1 MFNFPQCYLKTAKI
15 QLTMTIIASKTIQN
29 YFQNLK
35 ANTVELHSLAN
46 EAKKTGIDPQLKS
59 DIPLAASVAE
69 RVEAIMGSI
78 SPNLIGSG
86 ISERISELEKQY
98 GFGDWR
104 VALVLADEI
113 AKQKFCKFEEKI
125 EGINIG
131 IRTGFAYITQGT
143 VSAPLEGLIN
153 VKFKKRK
160 DGENYLAMYYAGPIR
175 GGGATASAVTTVIAD
190 YVRIKQNIARY
201 DPTPQEIKRY
211 HTEIVD
217 YYDRVERK
225 QYKPTE
231 KEIEFIISN
240 LSVEL
245 NGDPTSE
252 LTVSNHKGLPR
263 VETDRI
269 RGGMALMLTDCVPLK
284 GAKVWKKLKEWGTD
298 FGLEKWVWLEEFL
311 ELKSK
316 IHAHKKEDSNE
327 DSKLKPNYAYISE
340 IVAGRPVFTHPLRQ
354 GGFRLRYGRSRLT
367 GHGSWAISPITMRV
381 LSDYLAVGT
390 QLRVERPGKST
401 SLTSCDSIEG
411 PILKLKDGSVV
422 TPKTEDEAKEYAPD
436 IHKILFLGD
445 ILISPGEFIENG
457 HMLVPAGYCP
467 EWWLLELSEKIKEKD
482 TFIQQYN
489 LPNSFFQQ
497 FLPTDLP
504 TKTLIS
510 ISKDNDIPL
519 HPKLIF
525 FWKEL
530 SVDQIKELRHWI
542 SSGNKTPTHVE
553 LTNVASK
560 KYLEI
565 IGCNHEVNNEKIQ
578 ISISDFEKLN
588 LNLNFEKTEL
598 SNSNKTFT
606 FLTELSGFEIRDKN
620 GTAIGAR
627 MGRPEK
633 AKMRD
638 LKGSPNFL
646 FPVGNEGG
654 RLRNFRDVITKG
666 YVTSE
671 LPIIFCNGCEKQ
683 TIFKKCEHC
692 DSLNTK
698 QQVICNLSK
707 RKMDE
712 PPEHGKYKNYEYR
725 KYDKS
730 NLFKKLNSKW
740 SGELPSLIKGVR
752 STMNKFR
759 YVEHPF
765 KGLIRAKYGLR
776 VNKDGTIRYDGT
788 ELGTTHFIPKE
799 IGLSI
804 EKARELGYIS
814 DKDGNELTN
823 ENQIIEIFPQ
833 DIIIPDAEQLG
844 PESATNV
851 LMNTAHFVDEELT
864 TLYDKPAFYN
874 IATKSDLIGQL
885 VIGLAPHTSAG
896 IIGRIIGFSKVS
908 ALFAHPYWHAAQRR
922 DLDGEETSIMLTLE
936 AFLNFSRDF
945 LPDQRGTR
953 SMDAPL
959 VLSTI
964 LNSKEVDDEVYDLNI
979 NWKLPLELYRGAL
992 EFKNP
997 WDIKLKSIKD
1007 TIDSEAQYENHGWT
1021 HPVSNMNKGVLVSA
1035 YKSLPTMNEK
1045 LGGQME
1051 LAEKIRAVDKE
1062 KVAELVI
1069 NGHFIRDTKG
1079 NLRKFTM
1086 QRFRCVKC
1094 NEKYRRMPLS
1104 GTCSTCHSNRI
1115 IYTISEGSIK
1125 KYLSKTLDLIE
1136 VEGVSPYVYDTI
1148 KLLEKRI
1155 DSVFGREAT
1164 KQIGLGDF
1172 MNG

>member
-1 MFNFPQCYLKTAKI
+1 MDI
-15 QLTMTIIASKTIQN
+15 VASTVIKN
-29 YFQNLK
+29 YFKKLK
-35 ANTVELHSLAN
+35 SDTLQLHNLAN
-46 EAKKTGIDPQLKS
+46 EAKKTGIDPQLSS

-78 SPNLIGSG
+78 SPNLVGSG
-86 ISERISELEKQY
+86 VTERISELENQY

-104 VALVLADEI
+104 VALILAEEI
-113 AKQKFCKFEEKI
+113 AEQKFCKFKEII

-143 VSAPLEGLIN
+143 VSAPLEGLID
-153 VKFKKRK
+153 VRFKKRK
-160 DGENYLAMYYAGPIR
+160 DGKNYLALYYAGPIR

-190 YVRIKQNIARY
+190 YVRIKQNIAKY
-201 DPTPQEIKRY
+201 DPTPEEIKRY
-211 HTEIVD
+211 HTEVTD

-225 QYKPTE
+225 QYKPTA

-240 LSVEL
+240 LTVEL

-252 LTVSNHKGLPR
+252 LTVSNFKGLPR

-284 GAKVWKKLKEWGTD
+284 GGKVWKKLKEWGGD
-298 FGLEKWVWLEEFL
+298 FGLENWSWLADFL
-311 ELKSK
+311 KLKST
-316 IHAHKKEDSNE
+316 IHSHDKSDSE
-327 DSKLKPNYAYISE
+327 TESKLKPNYAYISE

-381 LSDYLAVGT
+381 LDNYLAVGT

-422 TPKTEDEAKEYAPD
+422 TPKTEEEAEEASSRVEE
-436 IHKILFLGD
+436 ILFLGD

-457 HMLVPAGYCP
+457 HMLIPAGYCP
-467 EWWLLELSEKIKEKD
+467 EWWLLELAEKVGNKESFINKYKLPKD
-482 TFIQQYN
+482 
-489 LPNSFFQQ
+489 FFDK
-497 FLPTDLP
+497 FLPPELSIE
-504 TKTLIS
+504 KLIN
-510 ISKDNDIPL
+510 ISTSEAIPL

-525 FWKEL
+525 YWREL
-530 SVDQIKELRHWI
+530 TSNQITELRTWLQSANK
-542 SSGNKTPTHVE
+542 SSNHFE
-553 LTNVASK
+553 LENSGPK
-560 KYLEI
+560 QYLEI
-565 IGCNHEVNNEKIQ
+565 IGCDHNLTGNKIILSQEVHK
-578 ISISDFEKLN
+578 KLD
-588 LNLNFEKTEL
+588 LNLNFSKNEVPTEENNFKFLEK
-598 SNSNKTFT
+598 
-606 FLTELSGFEIRDKN
+606 LSGFIIRDKN

-654 RLRNFRDVITKG
+654 RLRNFRDVITRG

-671 LPIIFCNGCEKQ
+671 LPIIYCNDCNNQ
-683 TIFKKCEHC
+683 SIFKKCEHC
-692 DSLNTK
+692 GSMNTK

-707 RKMDE
+707 KKLDE
-712 PPEHGKYKNYEYR
+712 PPVHGKYRNYEYR
-725 KYDKS
+725 KYDIT
-730 NLFKKLNSKW
+730 NLFKKLRKDW
-740 SGELPSLIKGVR
+740 SGELPNLIKGVR
-752 STMNKFR
+752 STRNKFR
-759 YVEHPF
+759 YVEHPL

-788 ELGTTHFIPKE
+788 ELGATHFTPKE
-799 IGLSI
+799 IGLSLQR
-804 EKARELGYIS
+804 AHELGYKF
-814 DKDGNELTN
+814 DKDGNKLTD
-823 ENQIIEIFPQ
+823 ETQIVEIFPQ
-833 DIIIPDAEQLG
+833 DIIIPDSEQLG
-844 PESATNV
+844 PESATKV
-851 LMNTAHFVDEELT
+851 LMNAAHFVDEELT
-864 TLYDKPAFYN
+864 TLYNKPAFYN
-874 IATKSDLIGQL
+874 IATKEDLIGQL
-885 VIGLAPHTSAG
+885 IIGLAPHTSAG
-896 IIGRIIGFSKVS
+896 IIGRIIGFSNVS

-936 AFLNFSRDF
+936 AFLNFSRDY
-945 LPDQRGTR
+945 LPDQRGSR

-959 VLSTI
+959 VISTI

-1007 TIDSEAQYENHGWT
+1007 TIDSVAQYENHGWT
-1021 HPVSNMNKGVLVSA
+1021 HPISDMNKGVLVSA
-1035 YKSLPTMNEK
+1035 YKYLPTMNEK

-1086 QRFRCVKC
+1086 QKFRCVKC

-1104 GTCSTCHSNRI
+1104 GICNACHSNRV

-1125 KYLSKTLDLIE
+1125 KYLDKTLDLIE

-1155 DSVFGREAT
+1155 DSVFGRDPT
-1164 KQIGLGDF
+1164 KQIGLGEF

>member
-1 MFNFPQCYLKTAKI
+1 MDI
-15 QLTMTIIASKTIQN
+15 VASKQIQS

-35 ANTVELHSLAN
+35 SETLDLHNLAN
-46 EAKKTGIDPQLKS
+46 SSKKTGIDPQLKS
-59 DIPLAASVAE
+59 DIPIAASVAE

-86 ISERISELEKQY
+86 VSQRIGELEKTY

-104 VALVLADEI
+104 VALVLAEEI
-113 AKQKFCKFEEKI
+113 SKQKFCEFESKI

-143 VSAPLEGLIN
+143 VSAPLEGLIDI
-153 VKFKKRK
+153 KFKKRK
-160 DGENYLAMYYAGPIR
+160 DGQNYLAMYYAGPIR

-190 YVRIKQNIARY
+190 YVRIKQNIAKY
-201 DPTPQEIKRY
+201 DPTPSEIKRY
-211 HTEIVD
+211 HTEVID

-225 QYKPTE
+225 QYRPTE

-240 LSVEL
+240 LTIEL

-269 RGGMALMLTDCVPLK
+269 RGGMALMLTDCLPLK
-284 GAKVWKKLKEWGTD
+284 GTKVWKKLKEWGRD
-298 FGLEKWVWLEEFL
+298 FGLENWIWLEEFIS
-311 ELKSK
+311 LKSK
-316 IHAHKKEDSNE
+316 IHSNKKDETGAEN
-327 DSKLKPNYAYISE
+327 KLKPNYNYISE

-381 LSDYLAVGT
+381 LNDYLAIGT

-401 SLTSCDSIEG
+401 SLTSCDSING

-422 TPKTEDEAKEYAPD
+422 TPQTEEEAKNYSQNISE
-436 IHKILFLGD
+436 ILFLGD

-457 HMLVPAGYCP
+457 HILVPAGYCP
-467 EWWLLELSEKIKEKD
+467 EWWLLEIKEKIQNKEE
-482 TFIQQYN
+482 FIKKYN
-489 LPNSFFQQ
+489 LPNTFFKK
-497 FLPTDLP
+497 FIPEKLPKD
-504 TKTLIS
+504 KLIT
-510 ISKDNDIPL
+510 ISKNEKIPL
-519 HPKLIF
+519 HPELTF

-530 SVDQIKELRHWI
+530 NIDKIKKLRDWLN
-542 SSGNKTPTHVE
+542 SGNKNSEYIE
-553 LTNVASK
+553 LDNSEPK

-565 IGCNHEVNNEKIQ
+565 IGCNHSQLNNKIR
-578 ISISDFEKLN
+578 ISISDFENLELN
-588 LNLNFEKTEL
+588 LNLSKIDIPTSNETFKFLNEL
-598 SNSNKTFT
+598 SNFK
-606 FLTELSGFEIRDKN
+606 IRDKN

-633 AKMRD
+633 SKMRD

-671 LPIIFCNGCEKQ
+671 LPIIHCNDCNKQ

-712 PPEHGKYKNYEYR
+712 PPKHGKYKNYEYR
-725 KYDKS
+725 KYEISKLFQKINS
-730 NLFKKLNSKW
+730 NW
-740 SGELPSLIKGVR
+740 SGEIPSLIKGVR
-752 STMNKFR
+752 STRNKYR
-759 YVEHPF
+759 YVEHPL

-788 ELGTTHFIPKE
+788 ELGITHFIPKE

-804 EKARELGYIS
+804 KKAHELGYLF
-814 DKDGNELTN
+814 DKDGSKLIN
-823 ENQIIEIFPQ
+823 ENQIVEILPQ
-833 DIIIPDAEQLG
+833 DIIIPDSEHLG
-844 PESATNV
+844 PESATNI
-851 LMNTAHFVDEELT
+851 LINTAHFVDEELT
-864 TLYDKPAFYN
+864 TLYKKNAFYN
-874 IATKSDLIGQL
+874 IATKADLIGHL

-896 IIGRIIGFSKVS
+896 IIGRIIGFSNVS

-959 VLSTI
+959 VISTI

-979 NWKLPLELYRGAL
+979 DWNLPLELYTGAL
-992 EFKNP
+992 DFKNP
-997 WDIKLKSIKD
+997 WDITLKSIKD
-1007 TIDSEAQYENHGWT
+1007 TIDSKEQYENHGWT
-1021 HPVSNMNKGVLVSA
+1021 HPVSDMNKGVLVSS
-1035 YKSLPTMNEK
+1035 YKYLPTMNEK
-1045 LGGQME
+1045 LEGQMD
-1051 LAEKIRAVDKE
+1051 LATKIRAVDKE

-1086 QRFRCVKC
+1086 QKFRCVKC
-1094 NEKYRRMPLS
+1094 NEKFRRMPLS
-1104 GTCSTCHSNRI
+1104 GKCSACKSDRV

-1125 KYLSKTLDLIE
+1125 KYLDKTLDLIE
-1136 VEGVSPYVYDTI
+1136 VEGVSPYVHDTI

-1155 DSVFGREAT
+1155 DSVFGREPT
-1164 KQIGLGDF
+1164 KQIGLGGF
-1172 MNG
+1172 MDG

>member
-1 MFNFPQCYLKTAKI
+1 MTIVASKKIHQYFDSLKTN
-15 QLTMTIIASKTIQN
+15 TMK
-29 YFQNLK
+29 
-35 ANTVELHSLAN
+35 LHNLAN

-78 SPNLIGSG
+78 SPNLVGSG
-86 ISERISELEKQY
+86 ITTRISKLEQQY

-104 VALVLADEI
+104 VALVLANEI
-113 AKQKFCKFEEKI
+113 ADEKFCKFTEKI
-125 EGINIG
+125 EAINIG

-153 VKFKKRK
+153 IKFKKRK

-190 YVRIKQNIARY
+190 YVRIKQNIAKY
-201 DPTPQEIKRY
+201 DPTPNEIKRY
-211 HTEIVD
+211 YTEVTD

-252 LTVSNHKGLPR
+252 LTVSNFKGLPR

-284 GAKVWKKLKEWGTD
+284 GAKVWKKLKEWGSE
-298 FGLEKWVWLEEFL
+298 FGLSEWIWLESFL
-311 ELKSK
+311 KLKDD
-316 IHAHKKEDSNE
+316 IHAHKSEDSKEDNA
-327 DSKLKPNYAYISE
+327 KLKPNYSYIRE

-367 GHGSWAISPITMRV
+367 GHGSWAISPLTMHV
-381 LSDYLAVGT
+381 LNDYLAIGT

-401 SLTSCDSIEG
+401 SLTSCDSIAG
-411 PILKLKDGSVV
+411 PILKLKNGAVV
-422 TPKTEDEAKEYAPD
+422 TPTTEDEAKEYAKS
-436 IHKILFLGD
+436 IEEILFLGD
-445 ILISPGEFIENG
+445 ILISPGEFTENG
-457 HMLVPAGYCP
+457 HFLVPAGYCP
-467 EWWLLELSEKIKEKD
+467 EWWLLELKEKISS
-482 TFIQQYN
+482 IQETIKKYN
-489 LPNSFFQQ
+489 LPNNFFKS
-497 FLPTDLP
+497 FLPNELP
-504 TKTLIS
+504 TETLIK
-510 ISKDNDIPL
+510 ISKEENIAL

-525 FWKEL
+525 FWKEI
-530 SVDQIKELRHWI
+530 SIEEIMGLRSWLNGATFKSNKFQLPN
-542 SSGNKTPTHVE
+542 SSNKR
-553 LTNVASK
+553 L
-560 KYLEI
+560 LEI
-565 IGCNHEVNNEKIQ
+565 IGCNHTLENNEVKISKELYQ
-578 ISISDFEKLN
+578 KLDLN
-588 LNLNFEKTEL
+588 LNLTTKNIPSTKQLFKFL
-598 SNSNKTFT
+598 S
-606 FLTELSGFEIRDKN
+606 ELSGYEIKDKN

-633 AKMRD
+633 AKMREM
-638 LKGSPNFL
+638 KGSANFL
-646 FPVGNEGG
+646 FPVGTEGG
-654 RLRNFRDVITKG
+654 RLRNFRDVIKKG
-666 YVTSE
+666 YVTAE
-671 LPIIFCNGCEKQ
+671 LPIIICNDCNKQ

-692 DSLNTK
+692 ESRNTK
-698 QQVICNLSK
+698 HQVFCNLSK

-725 KYDKS
+725 KYQISD
-730 NLFKKLNSKW
+730 LFNKLKSKW
-740 SGELPSLIKGVR
+740 TGELPTLIKGVR

-765 KGLIRAKYGLR
+765 KGLLRAKYGLR
-776 VNKDGTIRYDGT
+776 VNKDGTVRYDGT
-788 ELGTTHFIPKE
+788 ELGATHFTPIE
-799 IGLSI
+799 IGLSVK
-804 EKARELGYIS
+804 KAKELGYTT
-814 DKDGNELTN
+814 DKDGNKLIS
-823 ENQIIEIFPQ
+823 ENQLIEIFPQ
-833 DIIIPDAEQLG
+833 DIIIPDSKLLG
-844 PESATNV
+844 PESASNI

-896 IIGRIIGFSKVS
+896 IIGRIIGFSEVS

-922 DLDGEETSIMLTLE
+922 DLDGEETSIMLTMD

-945 LPDQRGTR
+945 LPDRRGAR

-959 VLSTI
+959 VISTI

-979 NWKLPLELYRGAL
+979 NWKFPLELYRGAL

-997 WDIKLKSIKD
+997 WDINLRSIKD
-1007 TIDSEAQYENHGWT
+1007 TIDTNEQYEGHGWT
-1021 HPVSNMNKGVLVSA
+1021 HPISNINKGVTISS
-1035 YKSLPTMNEK
+1035 YKFLPTMTEK
-1045 LGGQME
+1045 LAGQMD
-1051 LAEKIRAVDKE
+1051 LAEKIRAVDIE

-1104 GTCSTCHSNRI
+1104 GTCKTCKSDRI

-1125 KYLSKTLDLIE
+1125 KYLGKSLELIE
-1136 VEGVSPYVYDTI
+1136 VEGVSKYVKDTI
-1148 KLLEKRI
+1148 NLLEKRI
-1155 DSVFGREAT
+1155 DSVFGRDPT
-1164 KQIGLGDF
+1164 KQIKLEGF

>member
-1 MFNFPQCYLKTAKI
+1 
-15 QLTMTIIASKTIQN
+15 MTIVASKLIHN
-29 YFQNLK
+29 YFNTLK
-35 ANTVELHSLAN
+35 NKTLELHNLAN
-46 EAKKTGIDPQLKS
+46 DAKKTGIDPQLKS

-78 SPNLIGSG
+78 SPNLINSG
-86 ISERISELEKQY
+86 VTTRISELEQKY

-104 VALVLADEI
+104 VALVLANEI
-113 AKQKFCKFEEKI
+113 AEEKFCKFEEQI
-125 EGINIG
+125 DAINIG

-153 VKFKKRK
+153 IKFKKRK
-160 DGENYLAMYYAGPIR
+160 DGKKYLAMYYAGPIR

-190 YVRIKQNIARY
+190 YVRIKQNISKY
-201 DPTPQEIKRY
+201 DPTPDEIKRY
-211 HTEIVD
+211 YTEVTD

-231 KEIEFIISN
+231 KEIKFIISN
-240 LSVEL
+240 LTVEL

-252 LTVSNHKGLPR
+252 LTVSNFKNLER

-269 RGGMALMLTDCVPLK
+269 RGGMALMLTDCIPLK
-284 GAKVWKKLKEWGTD
+284 SGKVWKKLEEWGD
-298 FGLEKWVWLEEFL
+298 EFGLNDWIWLKEFL
-311 ELKSK
+311 KLKSQ
-316 IHAHKKEDSNE
+316 IHAHTEDDPE
-327 DSKLKPNYAYISE
+327 DDTKLKPNYDYIRE

-354 GGFRLRYGRSRLT
+354 GGFRLRYGRTRLT
-367 GHGSWAISPITMRV
+367 GHGSWAISPITMQV
-381 LSDYLAVGT
+381 LNEYLAVGT

-401 SLTSCDSIEG
+401 SLTSCDSIDG
-411 PILKLKDGSVV
+411 PIIKLKNGSVV
-422 TPKTEDEAKEYAPD
+422 TPKTEEEAKEYSKS
-436 IHKILFLGD
+436 IKEILYLGD

-457 HMLVPAGYCP
+457 HFLVPAGYCP
-467 EWWLLELSEKIKEKD
+467 EWWSLEFKEKISSKNK
-482 TFIQQYN
+482 TTKQYN
-489 LPNSFFQQ
+489 LPSNFFNT
-497 FLPTDLP
+497 FLPQKLSTQ
-504 TKTLIS
+504 TLIE
-510 ISKDNDIPL
+510 ISENENIPL
-519 HPKLIF
+519 HPDLIF
-525 FWKEL
+525 YWKEISISNILNLRNWLNTAKKQNNQFQL
-530 SVDQIKELRHWI
+530 SMSEHKRI
-542 SSGNKTPTHVE
+542 
-553 LTNVASK
+553 
-560 KYLEI
+560 LEI
-565 IGCNHEVNNEKIQ
+565 IGCNHTIEDNKIILSEKTFQ
-578 ISISDFEKLN
+578 KLN
-588 LNLNFEKTEL
+588 LNLNLNEQQIPNTKNIFKFLSEL
-598 SNSNKTFT
+598 STFK
-606 FLTELSGFEIRDKN
+606 INDKG

-633 AKMRD
+633 AKMREM
-638 LKGSPNFL
+638 KGSPNFL
-646 FPVGNEGG
+646 FPVGLEGG

-666 YVTSE
+666 YVTAE
-671 LPIIFCNGCEKQ
+671 FPLIICNDCTKQ

-692 DSLNTK
+692 GSRNTK
-698 QQVICNLSK
+698 QQVFCNLSK

-712 PPEHGKYKNYEYR
+712 PPEHGKYKTYEYR
-725 KYDKS
+725 KYHVS
-730 NLFKKLNSKW
+730 ALFNKVKSKW
-740 SGELPSLIKGVR
+740 KGEIPNLIKGVR

-765 KGLIRAKYGLR
+765 KGLLRAKYGLR

-788 ELGTTHFIPKE
+788 ELGATHFTPIE

-804 EKARELGYIS
+804 KKAKELGYIK
-814 DKDGNELTN
+814 DKDGKDLTN

-833 DIIIPDAEQLG
+833 DIIIPDSELLG
-844 PESATNV
+844 PESATNI

-896 IIGRIIGFSKVS
+896 IIGRIIGFSNVS

-936 AFLNFSRDF
+936 AFLNFSRDY
-945 LPDQRGTR
+945 LPDRRGAR

-959 VLSTI
+959 VISTI
-964 LNSKEVDDEVYDLNI
+964 LNPKEIDDEVYDLNI
-979 NWKLPLELYRGAL
+979 NWKFPLELYRGAQ

-997 WDIKLKSIKD
+997 WDIKLRLIKD
-1007 TIDSEAQYENHGWT
+1007 TIDSKEQYEGHGWT
-1021 HPVSNMNKGVLVSA
+1021 HPISNMNMGVLVSA
-1035 YKSLPTMNEK
+1035 YKYLPTMSEK
-1045 LGGQME
+1045 LKGQMD
-1051 LAEKIRAVDKE
+1051 LAEKIRAVDIA

-1104 GTCSTCHSNRI
+1104 GICKSCKSNRI

-1125 KYLSKTLDLIE
+1125 KYLGKSLELIE
-1136 VEGVSPYVYDTI
+1136 VDGVSEYVKATVR
-1148 KLLEKRI
+1148 LLEKRI
-1155 DSVFGREAT
+1155 DSVFGRDAT
-1164 KQIGLGDF
+1164 KQIKLEGF
-1172 MNG
+1172 ING

>member
-1 MFNFPQCYLKTAKI
+1 MS
-15 QLTMTIIASKTIQN
+15 IIASKTIQK

-35 ANTVELHSLAN
+35 SNTLEIHNLAN
-46 EAKKTGIDPQLKS
+46 SAKETGIDPQLKS

-86 ISERISELEKQY
+86 VSERIGELEKEY

-104 VALVLADEI
+104 VALVLAEEI
-113 AKQKFCKFEEKI
+113 AEQKFCKFEERI

-153 VKFKKRK
+153 IKFKKRK

-201 DPTPQEIKRY
+201 DPTPKEIKRY
-211 HTEIVD
+211 YTEVVD

-225 QYKPTE
+225 QYKPTA

-240 LSVEL
+240 LTMEL

-269 RGGMALMLTDCVPLK
+269 RGGMALMLTDCIPLK
-284 GAKVWKKLKEWGTD
+284 GAKVWKKLKNWRKE
-298 FGLEKWVWLEEFL
+298 FGLENWVWLEEFL
-311 ELKSK
+311 ELKAK
-316 IHAHKKEDSNE
+316 IHSDKKEEAND
-327 DSKLKPNYAYISE
+327 DVKLKPNYSYISE

-401 SLTSCDSIEG
+401 SLTSCDSIDG
-411 PILKLKDGSVV
+411 PILKLNDGSVV
-422 TPKTEDEAKEYAPD
+422 TPNTEDEAKEYSSE
-436 IHKILFLGD
+436 IKEILFLGD

-457 HMLVPAGYCP
+457 HMLVPVGYCP
-467 EWWLLELSEKIKEKD
+467 EWWLLELNEKIQNKGE
-482 TFIQQYN
+482 FIKKYN
-489 LPNSFFQQ
+489 LPNNFFKT
-497 FLPTDLP
+497 FLPQKLSQN
-504 TKTLIS
+504 TLIS
-510 ISKDNDIPL
+510 ISKNEKVPL
-519 HPKLIF
+519 HPNLLF
-525 FWKEL
+525 FWEEL
-530 SVDQIKELRHWI
+530 NPEEIKKLKIWLN
-542 SSGNKTPTHVE
+542 SGTKTPTHTE
-553 LTNVASK
+553 LEQSDSK

-565 IGCNHEVNNEKIQ
+565 IGCNHKVVNNKIQ
-578 ISISDFEKLN
+578 INNTDYKKLDLN
-588 LNLNFEKTEL
+588 LNLSSSNLPTSTKTLNFLNEL
-598 SNSNKTFT
+598 SN
-606 FLTELSGFEIRDKN
+606 FEIRDKN

-638 LKGSPNFL
+638 IKGSPNFL

-671 LPIIFCNGCEKQ
+671 LPIIYCNDCNKQ

-707 RKMDE
+707 KKMDE
-712 PPEHGKYKNYEYR
+712 PPKHNKYRNYEYR
-725 KYDKS
+725 KYDVSK
-730 NLFKKLNSKW
+730 LFQKINSKW
-740 SGELPSLIKGVR
+740 SGELPNLIKGVR
-752 STMNKFR
+752 STRNKFR

-788 ELGTTHFIPKE
+788 ELGITHFIPKE
-799 IGLSI
+799 IGLSV
-804 EKARELGYIS
+804 EKAHNLGYLF
-814 DKDGNELTN
+814 DKDGTKLTN
-823 ENQIIEIFPQ
+823 ENQIVEIFPQ

-864 TLYDKPAFYN
+864 TLYNKPAFYN

-959 VLSTI
+959 VVSTI

-979 NWKLPLELYRGAL
+979 NWKLPIELYRGAL

-1007 TIDSEAQYENHGWT
+1007 TIDSEEQYENHGWT
-1021 HPVSNMNKGVLVSA
+1021 HPTSNMSKGVLVSA

-1045 LGGQME
+1045 LSGQME
-1051 LAEKIRAVDKE
+1051 LANKIRAVDKE

-1104 GTCSTCHSNRI
+1104 GTCSSCHSNRI

-1125 KYLSKTLDLIE
+1125 KYLGKTLDLIE
-1136 VEGVSPYVYDTI
+1136 IEGVSPYLYDII

-1164 KQIGLGDF
+1164 KQIGLKGFID
-1172 MNG
+1172 G